1 MTAIA
6 GHLSVDALR
15 DRYVSSSHACE
26 ARHFQTIWLLAKGH
40 SVGQVAE
47 MTSFG
52 ERWIEQ
58 LAARY
63 NAEGPGSLGD
73 LRRGN
78 GAKATVLKP
87 ELIEKLRV
95 RLREAPD
102 GGGLWTSSKVAV
114 FLARELGV
122 EKVAVQ
128 RGWEA
133 LKACGLS
140 IQTPRP
146 RNPNAATPEE
156 AAAFKKKRAGSGNL
170 ARTIS
175 GNTKRTDIHG
185 SRPKRSL
192 NQICESVG
200 ILNVNAL

>member
-1 MTAIA
+1 MTAIV
-6 GHLSVDALR
+6 GHLSVAALR
-15 DRYVSSSHACE
+15 DRYVSSSNACE

-40 SVGQVAE
+40 SVGKVAE
-47 MTSFG
+47 LTSFG

-63 NAEGPGSLGD
+63 NAEGPDSLGD
-73 LRRGN
+73 LRRRN
-78 GAKATVLKP
+78 GAKASVLKP

-95 RLREAPD
+95 RLQEAPD
-102 GGGLWTSSKVAV
+102 DGGLWTSSKVAA

-146 RNPNAATPEE
+146 RNPNAASPEE
-156 AAAFKKKRAGSGNL
+156 EAAFKKSL
-170 ARTIS
+170 RTSSPRKPQSIQS
-175 GNTKRTDIHG
+175 DRSKS
-185 SRPKRSL
+185 SRPTS
-192 NQICESVG
+192 IDS
-200 ILNVNAL
+200 A

>member
-1 MTAIA
+1 MTTIA
-6 GHLSVDALR
+6 SHLSVDALR
-15 DRYVSSSHACE
+15 ERYVSSSETCE

-40 SVGQVAE
+40 SVGEVAE
-47 MTSFG
+47 LTSFG
-52 ERWIEQ
+52 RRWIEQ

-73 LRRGN
+73 LRRRN
-78 GAKATVLKP
+78 GSTATVLKP

-95 RLREAPD
+95 RLQEAPAD
-102 GGGLWTSSKVAV
+102 GGLWTSLKVAA

-146 RNPNAATPEE
+146 RNPNAASPEE
-156 AAAFKKKRAGSGNL
+156 EAAFKKSSRTPSPRKRQSTQSDRSRCLQPTSIGS
-170 ARTIS
+170 
-175 GNTKRTDIHG
+175 D
-185 SRPKRSL
+185 
-192 NQICESVG
+192 
-200 ILNVNAL
+200 